1 MAPINLF
8 DLYAKISLDDSE
20 YNQGVDKAGEKG
32 QSLASKLGSGLA
44 TAGKAA
50 ATGLGVIAGAAST
63 VVGGL
68 VALESSTEEY
78 RKAQGRLNTAFEAA
92 GYSTETAA
100 QAYNAFYGILGDTD
114 TATEASQLLAK
125 LAESEEDVATW
136 TNIAAGVSGTFG
148 DSLPIEGL
156 IEAANETAKVGQVT
170 GTLADALNWAGISED
185 EFNAKLAACGSESE
199 RNQLIMSTLSGTY
212 DEASEAFYRNNE
224 ALVESRNNQAQ
235 LDAVMAQLG
244 GTVSTV
250 KNNLLSQFMPAIASV
265 GSALSGMVTGV
276 QGADVAFS
284 TAVQGLVNA
293 LVQQLPGFLNMGVQV
308 ITALASGIISSI
320 PTLAAAIP
328 QVLTSIGTAITALLP
343 QLLVMGGQ
351 LLQMLAQGFQT
362 GIPTFLAAIPVLLSQ
377 MINYFTLNLPQMLQM
392 GVSIIN
398 GIVNGIMQGIPTL
411 LAALPQVINSITA
424 FFTSAA
430 PQILQAGME
439 VLQNLINGI
448 VQTIP
453 QLVAAL
459 PQILQAFINFI
470 TSALPTILQSG
481 IQMLQSLVQGILQAL
496 PELIAAIPQVIAGF
510 VETIVA
516 NLPQILQTGVQL
528 LGQFIQ
534 GIIQTIPQLV
544 SALPQIISAIVS
556 GIGSLMGSIINI
568 GGDIVRG
575 IWQGISGAAGWL
587 WSQITGWFSGIVDGI
602 KGLFGIASPSK
613 LMRDE
618 IGRNIGLGV
627 AEGIMDTTANA
638 VDAASSMGKE
648 VYNSTA
654 RWVDLQ
660 NQLMGSLEEPPEE
673 GLFGASVMA
682 QLPLMMEQ
690 LQVFFEENLPL
701 LQQIGVRMMTS
712 VASGFEQTMPELY
725 KLAPVAVNSVVSGI
739 RGRIGQLVN
748 LGSEMVRGIWR
759 GIEANKA
766 WITSNFMGWIDDVLS
781 AVKSALKISSPSK
794 VFRDEVGKNIALGV
808 VEGIVQTTGE
818 AVKAAEYMG
827 RSVYEA
833 SAAWLEQQDALAA
846 SYDWTAPQFATQ
858 RTGAIQQ
865 ASQTWGV
872 GTLVQNIQA
881 VPLTPAEL
889 ARQSVDA
896 IRRLRWA

>member
-44 TAGKAA
+44 TAGKTAA
-50 ATGLGVIAGAAST
+50 AGLGVIAGAAST

-156 IEAANETAKVGQVT
+156 IEASNETAKVGQVT

-212 DEASEAFYRNNE
+212 DEASAAFYRNNE
-224 ALVESRNNQAQ
+224 ALVQSRNNQAQ

-250 KNNLLSQFMPAIASV
+250 KNSLLSQFMPAIASV
-265 GSALSGMVTGV
+265 GSALAGMVTGV

-284 TAVQGLVNA
+284 TAVKGLVSA
-293 LVQQLPGFLNMGVQV
+293 LVQQLPGFLDMGVQM
-308 ITALASGIISSI
+308 ITALASGIIQSLPS
-320 PTLAAAIP
+320 LVAAIP
-328 QVLTSIGTAITALLP
+328 QIVTSIGTALAALFP
-343 QLLVMGGQ
+343 QVLDMGVQ
-351 LLQMLAQGFQT
+351 LLQQIAQGIQT
-362 GIPTFLAAIPVLLSQ
+362 ELPAFVA
-377 MINYFTLNLPQMLQM
+377 TLP
-392 GVSIIN
+392 SII
-398 GIVNGIMQGIPTL
+398 
-411 LAALPQVINSITA
+411 
-424 FFTSAA
+424 TSF
-430 PQILQAGME
+430 
-439 VLQNLINGI
+439 VD
-448 VQTIP
+448 
-453 QLVAAL
+453 
-459 PQILQAFINFI
+459 FISSN
-470 TSALPTILQSG
+470 LPTILDQGVQILNSVINGIIQS
-481 IQMLQSLVQGILQAL
+481 
-496 PELIAAIPQVIAGF
+496 IPQL
-510 VETIVA
+510 VA
-516 NLPQILQTGVQL
+516 NLPQIITAFVN
-528 LGQFIQ
+528 FIASALPQ
-534 GIIQTIPQLV
+534 IVEAGINILTNLIKGIIQTIPDLV
-544 SALPQIISAIVS
+544 ANLPQIINAIVN
-556 GIGSLMGSIINI
+556 GFGQLMGSIIGI
-568 GGDIVRG
+568 GADIVHG
-575 IWQGISGAAGWL
+575 IWQGISNAAGWL
-587 WSQITGWFSGIVDGI
+587 WNQITGWLGGVVDGI
-602 KGLFGIASPSK
+602 KGWLGIASPSR

-618 IGRNIGLGV
+618 VGRNIGLGV
-627 AEGIMDTTANA
+627 AEGIMDTTDDA
-638 VDAASSMGKE
+638 VAAASSMGRE

-654 RWVDLQ
+654 RWVDQQ
-660 NQLMGSLEEPPEE
+660 NRLMGSLEEAPEE
-673 GLFGASVMA
+673 GLFGASVME

-701 LQQIGVRMMTS
+701 LQQIGVRMMTA
-712 VASGFEQTMPELY
+712 VAGGFEQTMPELY
-725 KLAPVAVNSVVSGI
+725 KLAPVAVNTVVSGI
-739 RGRIGQLVN
+739 RGRMNQLVN
-748 LGSEMVRGIWR
+748 IGAEMVRGIWR
-759 GIEANKA
+759 GIEANKE
-766 WITSNFMGWIDDVLS
+766 WILNNFLKWIGEVLS
-781 AVKSALKISSPSK
+781 AVKSVLQISSPSK

-833 SAAWLEQQDALAA
+833 SAAWLEQQDALSA